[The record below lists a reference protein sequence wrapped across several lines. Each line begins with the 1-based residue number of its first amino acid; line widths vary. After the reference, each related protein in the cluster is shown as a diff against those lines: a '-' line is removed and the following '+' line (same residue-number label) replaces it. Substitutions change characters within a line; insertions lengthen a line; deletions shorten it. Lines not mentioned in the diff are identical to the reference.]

1 MPKFISIFCYLI
13 SILFIFNG
21 LMWLINP
28 SEIAMSLGMQLL
40 TGHGLSTQIGDLA
53 SFFLVVGIFTF
64 LGVYKKNNYWF
75 YTPIALLT
83 FAAISRV
90 IAFLAHGAS
99 LSIDKILVELVLVV
113 FLLFVVNRKEKNFS

>member
-75 YTPIALLT
+75 YTPIALLA

>member
-1 MPKFISIFCYLI
+1 MSKFISIFCYLI

-64 LGVYKKNNYWF
+64 LGVYKQKNYWF

>member
-1 MPKFISIFCYLI
+1 
-13 SILFIFNG
+13 
-21 LMWLINP
+21 MWLINP

-64 LGVYKKNNYWF
+64 LGVYKKKNYWF

-83 FAAISRV
+83 LAAISRV

>member
-1 MPKFISIFCYLI
+1 MSKFISIFCYLI

>member
-1 MPKFISIFCYLI
+1 
-13 SILFIFNG
+13 
-21 LMWLINP
+21 
-28 SEIAMSLGMQLL
+28 
-40 TGHGLSTQIGDLA
+40 
-53 SFFLVVGIFTF
+53 
-64 LGVYKKNNYWF
+64 LGVYKKKNYWF
-75 YTPIALLT
+75 YTPIALLA

>member
-28 SEIAMSLGMQLL
+28 SKIAMSLGMQLL

-75 YTPIALLT
+75 YTPIALLA

>member
-1 MPKFISIFCYLI
+1 MSKFISIFCYLI

-75 YTPIALLT
+75 YTPIALLA

>member
-1 MPKFISIFCYLI
+1 MSKFISIFCYLI

-64 LGVYKKNNYWF
+64 LGVYKKKNYWF

-90 IAFLAHGAS
+90 IAFLVHGAS